1 MVLPLLQEVR
11 LKYVQDSLQNYVI
24 PETGNPFDD
33 IVADEDEDRLDN
45 NEAVID
51 EREIDEFNSDE

>member
-1 MVLPLLQEVR
+1 MVFPLLQEVR

-33 IVADEDEDRLDN
+33 IDADEDEAKLDN

>member
-33 IVADEDEDRLDN
+33 IDADEDEDKLDN

-51 EREIDEFNSDE
+51 EREIYEFNSDE